1 VTNRTFEQVNSP
13 LIVSVIKRARESLK
27 ELVISPEIAL
37 GNNAIGQLGV
47 KLSLLTSLELSGD
60 WLKSSAVKDLSN
72 LTNLEKLR
80 LPGAEQVTPKD
91 LRDLF
96 SHLHRLELV
105 DVSECKKGATDM
117 SVTALANNNPGLQY
131 LALDECELITGKCLK
146 VVAEKCPHLR
156 HLSLDGCY
164 QVNDPSMA
172 KIASNCLEL
181 SYVSL
186 GLCST
191 IKDNT
196 VVKLGSN
203 CQKLAFLNLFGC
215 AYLSEKG
222 IQKLLKEAENLSHL
236 DIRGI
241 LGMSQSFSE
250 KIEKENPKIKIVHQF
265 QAKPPRQRRAR
276 NLLVKK
282 MKNLS

>member
-1 VTNRTFEQVNSP
+1 MTNRTFEQVNSP

-37 GNNAIGQLGV
+37 GNNAIGQIGL

-60 WLKSSAVKDLSN
+60 WIKSSAVKDLGN
-72 LTNLEKLR
+72 LTNLEKLK

-91 LRDLF
+91 LKELF
-96 SHLHRLELV
+96 SRLHKLKVV

-117 SVTALANNNPGLQY
+117 SVTSLANNNPRLEY
-131 LALDECELITGKCLK
+131 LALDECELVTGKSIK
-146 VVAEKCPHLR
+146 VLADKCPQLC

-164 QVNDPSMA
+164 QVNDPAMA
-172 KIASNCLEL
+172 KVASSCLNL

-196 VVKLGSN
+196 VVKLGAN
-203 CQKLAFLNLFGC
+203 CPNLTFLNLFGC

-222 IQKLLKEAENLSHL
+222 IQRLVKEAGKLSHL

-241 LGMSQSFSE
+241 IGISQTFSQRLE
-250 KIEKENPKIKIVHQF
+250 SDNKKINIVHQF
-265 QAKPPRQRRAR
+265 QAKPPRVRRR
-276 NLLVKK
+276 KL
-282 MKNLS
+282 